1 MILRMNT
8 IRIQNYIA
16 LFVVIVLAGIVF
28 LVANTIQSG
37 KSETQADASVIA
49 KKTLFFRDLPDGSVG
64 VVSASSG
71 KMIAQ
76 VEGQAGFVRG
86 ILRALARERRIQQI
100 TSDDAF
106 ELMSRSDGRLTLVD
120 LATGNRIDLESFGRD
135 NAAQF
140 AAFLNSAGQ

>member
-1 MILRMNT
+1 M
-8 IRIQNYIA
+8 
-16 LFVVIVLAGIVF
+16 
-28 LVANTIQSG
+28 
-37 KSETQADASVIA
+37 IA

-64 VVSASSG
+64 VISASSG

>member
-28 LVANTIQSG
+28 LVANTVQSG
-37 KSETQADASVIA
+37 KLETQADASVIA

-64 VVSASSG
+64 VISASSG

>member
-1 MILRMNT
+1 MILRINP
-8 IRIQNYIA
+8 IHIQNYIA
-16 LFVVIVLAGIVF
+16 LFVVTVLVGIIL
-28 LVANTIQSG
+28 LVANAVQSG

-64 VVSASSG
+64 VISASSG

>member
-1 MILRMNT
+1 MILRMNP

-16 LFVVIVLAGIVF
+16 LFVATVLVGVVL
-28 LVANTIQSG
+28 LVAYSVQSG
-37 KSETQADASVIA
+37 KSETQVDASVIA

-64 VVSASSG
+64 VISASSG

-120 LATGNRIDLESFGRD
+120 QATGNRIDLESFGRD

>member
-1 MILRMNT
+1 MILRMNP

-16 LFVVIVLAGIVF
+16 LFVVTVLVGIIL
-28 LVANTIQSG
+28 LVANAVQSG

-49 KKTLFFRDLPDGSVG
+49 KKTLYFRDLPDGSVG
-64 VVSASSG
+64 VISASSG

>member
-1 MILRMNT
+1 MILRMNP
-8 IRIQNYIA
+8 IRMQNYIA
-16 LFVVIVLAGIVF
+16 LFVVFVLVGVVF
-28 LVANTIQSG
+28 LVANTVQSG
-37 KSETQADASVIA
+37 KLESQLDADVLV

-71 KMIAQ
+71 KMIAK
-76 VEGQAGFVRG
+76 VEGEAGFVRG
-86 ILRALARERRIQQI
+86 ILRALARERRIRQI

-106 ELMSRSDGRLTLVD
+106 ELMSRSDGRLTLID

-140 AAFLNSAGQ
+140 AAFLNSTGQ

>member
-1 MILRMNT
+1 MILRMNP

-16 LFVVIVLAGIVF
+16 LFVVTVLVGIIL
-28 LVANTIQSG
+28 LVANAVQSG

-49 KKTLFFRDLPDGSVG
+49 KKTRFFRDLPDGSVG
-64 VVSASSG
+64 VISASSG

>member
-64 VVSASSG
+64 VISASSG

>member
-1 MILRMNT
+1 MILRMNP

-16 LFVVIVLAGIVF
+16 LFVVTVLVGVIF
-28 LVANTIQSG
+28 LVANAVQSG

-64 VVSASSG
+64 VISASSG

-140 AAFLNSAGQ
+140 AAFLNSSGQ